1 MFELFEFLE
10 REKNAFEL
18 FKEAYRAQFPAG
30 PTGPPQGP
38 ELNIPAPQLAADA
51 DAGAARAVLLF
62 VPFDAT
68 FFAGVDERRFA
79 EIEWL

>member
-1 MFELFEFLE
+1 MFELFEFLK

-18 FKEAYRAQFPAG
+18 FKEAYRAHFPAG
-30 PTGPPQGP
+30 ATGPPQGP

-51 DAGAARAVLLF
+51 DAGVARAALQF

-68 FFAGVDERRFA
+68 FFAEVEEGRFA